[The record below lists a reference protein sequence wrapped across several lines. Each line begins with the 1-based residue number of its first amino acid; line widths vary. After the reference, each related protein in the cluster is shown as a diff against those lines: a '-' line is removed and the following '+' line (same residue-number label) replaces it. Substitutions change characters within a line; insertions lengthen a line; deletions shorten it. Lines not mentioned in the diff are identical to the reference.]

1 MLRTRP
7 QRSTIRLAPARTPR
21 YHASMPKDKGRRSK
35 GEGTIRWRSDGR
47 CEGREPPETVP
58 PGEKPRSVYGN
69 SEREV
74 IRKLRELRREREEGL
89 RASDAR
95 KLTVGAYLERWI
107 EGPLR
112 ASVSKSTHDDYAHLA
127 RRHLIPDR
135 GVGKKK
141 LKDLTAEDLDDL
153 YARKRAEGLSPRTV
167 NYVHSVIRVALQR
180 AVKKRLI
187 PFNVARDADPPSM
200 SEHEAKEKTV
210 LSVAQLS
217 DFFRA
222 AGESRNR
229 FEAFFVVAAL
239 AGPRPQEILALKWSD
254 LTLPEETG
262 LPGQMIVRRRVSTSS
277 AGLEIVEG
285 TKGSKGKK
293 VKRRVVYLMP
303 DAVGALKAHRRGYLE
318 ERIALA
324 DRWEA
329 TWRER
334 PETRDLVFPSKTG
347 GPMSRE
353 NLGRRYFKPLAREAG
368 LPEEATLYTLRHTF
382 ATLWLESR
390 EPVKVLQEILGHSRI
405 DVTMNVYAHV
415 LPHIQEDSMGRFER
429 LFSDPAHEHR
439 PARS

>member
-1 MLRTRP
+1 LRT
-7 QRSTIRLAPARTPR
+7 
-21 YHASMPKDKGRRSK
+21 
-35 GEGTIRWRSDGR
+35 
-47 CEGREPPETVP
+47 
-58 PGEKPRSVYGN
+58 
-69 SEREV
+69 
-74 IRKLRELRREREEGL
+74 
-89 RASDAR
+89 
-95 KLTVGAYLERWI
+95 
-107 EGPLR
+107 
-112 ASVSKSTHDDYAHLA
+112 SVSKSTHDDYAHLA

-141 LKDLTAEDLDDL
+141 LKDLTVEDLDDL
-153 YARKRAEGLSPRTV
+153 YARKTAEGLSPRTV
-167 NYVHSVIRVALQR
+167 NYIHSVIWVALQR
-180 AVKKRLI
+180 AVKKRMI
-187 PFNVARDADPPSM
+187 PYNVARDADPPSM
-200 SEHEAKEKTV
+200 SEQEAKEKTV

-217 DFFRA
+217 NFFRV

-239 AGPRPQEILALKWSD
+239 AGPRPQEILALKWFD
-254 LTLPEETG
+254 VTLPEEMG

-277 AGLEIVEG
+277 AGLEIIEG

-303 DAVGALKAHRRGYLE
+303 EAVSALKAHRKRYLE

-334 PETRDLVFPSKTG
+334 LETRDLVFPSKTG

-353 NLGRRYFKPLAREAG
+353 NLAARYFRPLARKAD

-390 EPVKVLQEILGHSRI
+390 EPSR
-405 DVTMNVYAHV
+405 
-415 LPHIQEDSMGRFER
+415 SSRR
-429 LFSDPAHEHR
+429 SSDTPA
-439 PARS
+439 